1 MKCDLCGNKVKDNL
15 VYSYE
20 DVEGSKLCRSCYD
33 AITGVKE
40 TEANESSFYKAEEHE
55 KASSTK
61 NAHDETSDTE
71 LLLIRCKSCSA
82 TFEYSEDCCPSCG
95 HRVLSNHVV
104 NNGHR
109 NSVIKLTY
117 IIFIAA
123 ILCIVP
129 FAIKGAVIPLI
140 MFGPSIIAVSIAIFA
155 WIKTT
160 KFISRVALTLLAMA
174 LHGVSSIFTFA
185 AVGIGEA
192 WGGYSRSHNF
202 PKVYAWFGAVII
214 IFILLIP
221 QYEEDEQ
228 PLRTNKETEN
238 N

>member
-20 DVEGSKLCRSCYD
+20 DVEDSKLCKSCYD
-33 AITGVKE
+33 AVTGVQK
-40 TEANESSFYKAEEHE
+40 TEAN
-55 KASSTK
+55 
-61 NAHDETSDTE
+61 ETSDTE
-71 LLLIRCKSCSA
+71 FLLIRCKACSA
-82 TFEYSEDCCPSCG
+82 TFEYNEDCCPSCG
-95 HRVLSNHVV
+95 HRVLSNDVV
-104 NNGHR
+104 NHGHK
-109 NSVIKLTY
+109 NSVNKLTY
-117 IIFIAA
+117 TIIIAA
-123 ILCIVP
+123 ILCFLP
-129 FAIKGAVIPLI
+129 FAIKGAIIPLI
-140 MFGPSIIAVSIAIFA
+140 MFGPSIIGVSIAIFA

-160 KFISRVALTLLAMA
+160 KFISRFALTLLAMA
-174 LHGVSSIFTFA
+174 LHGISSFFTFA

-202 PKVYAWFGAVII
+202 PKAYAWFGAAII

-228 PLRTNKETEN
+228 SLRTNKETEN